1 MGLNRFM
8 RAMMVVFITAN
19 CITINPDIIFAATD
33 SEDSSL
39 NTDEWEEEKTEEQ
52 PSEVNTGPRYETA
65 REVSSRDI
73 EELEK
78 SNKVKNTNKAD
89 LIAML
94 KAKAEKGPNIN
105 NNNSEQSE
113 NVAINEEASGSDR
126 PAIQVERRHPG
137 LPSDSAAEIKKR
149 RKAIASSDSELESLT
164 YPDKPTKATK
174 KKVAKASVTDTS
186 ESDLDSSM
194 QSADESTPQP
204 LKANQ
209 QPFFPKVFK
218 KIKDAG
224 KWVRDKIDEN
234 PEVKKAIV
242 DKSAGLIDQLLTKK
256 KNEEVNASDFPPPPT
271 DEELRLALPE
281 TPMLLGFNAPATSEP
296 SSFEFPPPPT
306 DEELR
311 LALPETP
318 MLLGFNAPA
327 TSEPSSFEFP
337 PPPTDEELR
346 LALPETPM
354 LLGFNA
360 PATSEPSSFEFPPP
374 PTEDELEIMRE
385 TAPSLDSSFTS
396 GDLASLRS
404 AINRHSQNFSDFPPM
419 PTEEEL
425 NGRGGIPTS
434 EEFSSLNSGDF
445 TDDENSETTEEEI
458 DRLADLRDRGTGKHS
473 RNAGFLPLNPFTSSP
488 VPSLTPKVPKI
499 SAPAL
504 ITDITKKAPFKNPPQ
519 PLNVFNK
526 KTTTKTA
533 PKKIT
538 PVNTAPKLAALP
550 ITKAQETELGENK
563 APFIEKQAETN
574 NRPIDMPSLPVIQK
588 EVTERNKEEMKPQT
602 EEKVVG
608 ESEPANNVN
617 GKKRSAGIEEGKL
630 IAKSA
635 EDEKA
640 KEEPVNHT
648 TLILAMLAIGVF
660 SLGAVIKI
668 IQLRKNS

>member
-1 MGLNRFM
+1 M

-73 EELEK
+73 KELEK

-105 NNNSEQSE
+105 NNNSEQTE
-113 NVAINEEASGSDR
+113 NAAINEEASGADR

-164 YPDKPTKATK
+164 YPDKPTKVNK
-174 KKVAKASVTDTS
+174 KKVAKESVADAS

-209 QPFFPKVFK
+209 KPFFPKVFK

-256 KNEEVNASDFPPPPT
+256 KSEEVNASDFPPPPT

-281 TPMLLGFNAPATSEP
+281 TPMLLGFNAP
-296 SSFEFPPPPT
+296 
-306 DEELR
+306 
-311 LALPETP
+311 TP
-318 MLLGFNAPA
+318 
-327 TSEPSSFEFP
+327 
-337 PPPTDEELR
+337 
-346 LALPETPM
+346 
-354 LLGFNA
+354 
-360 PATSEPSSFEFPPP
+360 SEPSSFEFPPP

-404 AINRHSQNFSDFPPM
+404 AINRHSENFSDFPPI

-425 NGRGGIPTS
+425 NGRGGRPTS
-434 EEFSSLNSGDF
+434 EEFSSMNSGDF
-445 TDDENSETTEEEI
+445 TDDENSETTEAEI
-458 DRLADLRDRGTGKHS
+458 DLLADLRDRGTGKHS
-473 RNAGFLPLNPFTSSP
+473 RNAGFLPLNPFISSP

-504 ITDITKKAPFKNPPQ
+504 ISDITKKAPFKNPSQ

-526 KTTTKTA
+526 KTTTKTVT
-533 PKKIT
+533 KKPT
-538 PVNTAPKLAALP
+538 PVKTAPKLAELP
-550 ITKAQETELGENK
+550 ATKPQETVLRENK
-563 APFIEKQAETN
+563 TPFIEKQAETN
-574 NRPIDMPSLPVIQK
+574 KQSINMPSLPVIQK
-588 EVTERNKEEMKPQT
+588 EATESDKEEMKPQT
-602 EEKVVG
+602 EEKMVE
-608 ESEPANNVN
+608 ESESANNAN
-617 GKKRSAGIEEGKL
+617 GKNRSAGIEEGKL

-640 KEEPVNHT
+640 KEEPGNHT

-660 SLGAVIKI
+660 SLGAFIKI
-668 IQLRKNS
+668 IQLRKNN

>member
-404 AINRHSQNFSDFPPM
+404 AINRHSQNFSDFPPI

-550 ITKAQETELGENK
+550 ITKAQETALGENK

>member
-73 EELEK
+73 KELEK
-78 SNKVKNTNKAD
+78 SNKVRNTNKAD

-105 NNNSEQSE
+105 NNNSEQTE
-113 NVAINEEASGSDR
+113 NAAINEEASGADR

-164 YPDKPTKATK
+164 YPDKPTKVNK
-174 KKVAKASVTDTS
+174 KKVAKESVADAS

-194 QSADESTPQP
+194 QSADESSPQP

-256 KNEEVNASDFPPPPT
+256 KSEEVNASDFPPPPT

-281 TPMLLGFNAPATSEP
+281 TPMLLGFNAPT
-296 SSFEFPPPPT
+296 
-306 DEELR
+306 
-311 LALPETP
+311 
-318 MLLGFNAPA
+318 

-404 AINRHSQNFSDFPPM
+404 AINRHSENFSDFPPI

-425 NGRGGIPTS
+425 NGRGGRPTS

-488 VPSLTPKVPKI
+488 VPSLSPKVSKI

-504 ITDITKKAPFKNPPQ
+504 ISDITKKTPFKNPSQ

-526 KTTTKTA
+526 KTTTKTVT
-533 PKKIT
+533 KKPT
-538 PVNTAPKLAALP
+538 PVKTAPKLAELP
-550 ITKAQETELGENK
+550 ATKPQETVLRENK
-563 APFIEKQAETN
+563 TPFIEKQAETN
-574 NRPIDMPSLPVIQK
+574 KQSINMPSLPVIQK
-588 EVTERNKEEMKPQT
+588 EATESDKEEMKPQT
-602 EEKVVG
+602 EEKMVE
-608 ESEPANNVN
+608 ESESANNAN
-617 GKKRSAGIEEGKL
+617 GKNRSAGIEEGKL

-640 KEEPVNHT
+640 KEEPGNHT

-660 SLGAVIKI
+660 SLGAFIKI
-668 IQLRKNS
+668 IQLRKNN

>member
-39 NTDEWEEEKTEEQ
+39 NTDEWEEEKMEEQ

-105 NNNSEQSE
+105 NNNSEQTE
-113 NVAINEEASGSDR
+113 NAAINEEASGADR

-137 LPSDSAAEIKKR
+137 LSSDSAAEIKKR

-164 YPDKPTKATK
+164 YPDKPTKANK
-174 KKVAKASVTDTS
+174 KKVAKESVADAS

-194 QSADESTPQP
+194 QSADESSPQP

-271 DEELRLALPE
+271 DEELRLAV
-281 TPMLLGFNAPATSEP
+281 
-296 SSFEFPPPPT
+296 
-306 DEELR
+306 
-311 LALPETP
+311 
-318 MLLGFNAPA
+318 
-327 TSEPSSFEFP
+327 
-337 PPPTDEELR
+337 
-346 LALPETPM
+346 PETPM

-374 PTEDELEIMRE
+374 PTEDELEIMRG
-385 TAPSLDSSFTS
+385 TAPLLDSSFTS

-404 AINRHSQNFSDFPPM
+404 AINRHSENFSDFPPI

-425 NGRGGIPTS
+425 NGRGGRPTS

-488 VPSLTPKVPKI
+488 VSSLSPKVPKI

-504 ITDITKKAPFKNPPQ
+504 ISDITKKVPFKNPPQ

-526 KTTTKTA
+526 KTTTKKV
-533 PKKIT
+533 PQKIT
-538 PVNTAPKLAALP
+538 LVNSAPKLAALP
-550 ITKAQETELGENK
+550 ITKAQETALGENK
-563 APFIEKQAETN
+563 APFIEKQAEPN
-574 NRPIDMPSLPVIQK
+574 NQLIDMPSLPVIKK

-602 EEKVVG
+602 EEKMVG

-640 KEEPVNHT
+640 KEEPANHT
-648 TLILAMLAIGVF
+648 TLILAMLAMGVF
-660 SLGAVIKI
+660 SLGAFIKI

>member
-1 MGLNRFM
+1 M

-94 KAKAEKGPNIN
+94 KAKAEKSPNIN

-256 KNEEVNASDFPPPPT
+256 KNEEVNASD
-271 DEELRLALPE
+271 
-281 TPMLLGFNAPATSEP
+281 
-296 SSFEFPPPPT
+296 FPPPPT

>member
-1 MGLNRFM
+1 M

-105 NNNSEQSE
+105 NNNSEQTE
-113 NVAINEEASGSDR
+113 NAAINEEASGADR

-164 YPDKPTKATK
+164 YLDKPTKANK
-174 KKVAKASVTDTS
+174 KKVAKASVADTS

-242 DKSAGLIDQLLTKK
+242 DKGAGLIDQLLTKK
-256 KNEEVNASDFPPPPT
+256 KNEEVNASDFP
-271 DEELRLALPE
+271 A
-281 TPMLLGFNAPATSEP
+281 
-296 SSFEFPPPPT
+296 
-306 DEELR
+306 
-311 LALPETP
+311 
-318 MLLGFNAPA
+318 
-327 TSEPSSFEFP
+327 
-337 PPPTDEELR
+337 PPTDEELR

-404 AINRHSQNFSDFPPM
+404 AINRHSENFSDFPPI

-425 NGRGGIPTS
+425 NGRGGRPTS

-488 VPSLTPKVPKI
+488 VPSLSPKVSKI

-504 ITDITKKAPFKNPPQ
+504 ISDITKKAPFENPPQ

-533 PKKIT
+533 SKKIT
-538 PVNTAPKLAALP
+538 PVNTSPKLAALP
-550 ITKAQETELGENK
+550 ITKAQETALGENK
-563 APFIEKQAETN
+563 APFREKQAEPN
-574 NRPIDMPSLPVIQK
+574 NQPIDMPSLPVIQK
-588 EVTERNKEEMKPQT
+588 EVTERNKEEMKPPT
-602 EEKVVG
+602 EEKMVG
-608 ESEPANNVN
+608 ESESANNVN

-640 KEEPVNHT
+640 KEEPANHT
-648 TLILAMLAIGVF
+648 TLILAMLAMGVF
-660 SLGAVIKI
+660 SLGAFIKI

>member
-1 MGLNRFM
+1 M

-73 EELEK
+73 KELEK
-78 SNKVKNTNKAD
+78 SNKVRNTNKAD

-105 NNNSEQSE
+105 NNNSEQTE
-113 NVAINEEASGSDR
+113 NAAINEEASGADR

-164 YPDKPTKATK
+164 YPDKPTKVNK
-174 KKVAKASVTDTS
+174 KKVAKESVADAS

-194 QSADESTPQP
+194 QSADESSPQP

-256 KNEEVNASDFPPPPT
+256 KSEEVNASDFPPPPT

-306 DEELR
+306 
-311 LALPETP
+311 
-318 MLLGFNAPA
+318 
-327 TSEPSSFEFP
+327 
-337 PPPTDEELR
+337 
-346 LALPETPM
+346 
-354 LLGFNA
+354 
-360 PATSEPSSFEFPPP
+360 
-374 PTEDELEIMRE
+374 EDELEIIRE
-385 TAPSLDSSFTS
+385 TASSLDSSFTR
-396 GDLASLRS
+396 GDLASLRN
-404 AINRHSQNFSDFPPM
+404 AINRHSQNFSDFPPI

-425 NGRGGIPTS
+425 NGRGGRPTS

-445 TDDENSETTEEEI
+445 T
-458 DRLADLRDRGTGKHS
+458 DLRDRGTGKHS

-488 VPSLTPKVPKI
+488 VPSLSPKVSKI

-504 ITDITKKAPFKNPPQ
+504 ISDITKKTPFKNPSQ

-526 KTTTKTA
+526 KTTTKTVT
-533 PKKIT
+533 KKPT
-538 PVNTAPKLAALP
+538 PVKTAPKLAELP
-550 ITKAQETELGENK
+550 ATKPQETVLRENK
-563 APFIEKQAETN
+563 TPFIEKQAETN
-574 NRPIDMPSLPVIQK
+574 KQSINMPSLPVIQK
-588 EVTERNKEEMKPQT
+588 EATESDKEEMKPQT
-602 EEKVVG
+602 EEKMVE
-608 ESEPANNVN
+608 ESESANNAN
-617 GKKRSAGIEEGKL
+617 GKNRSAGIEEGKL

-640 KEEPVNHT
+640 KEEPGNHT

-660 SLGAVIKI
+660 SLGAFIKI
-668 IQLRKNS
+668 IQLRKNN

>member
-94 KAKAEKGPNIN
+94 KEKAEKGPNN
-105 NNNSEQSE
+105 NNNNGEQTE
-113 NVAINEEASGSDR
+113 NAAINEEASGADR

-164 YPDKPTKATK
+164 YLDKPTKANK
-174 KKVAKASVTDTS
+174 KKVAKESVADAS

-194 QSADESTPQP
+194 QSADESSPQP

-256 KNEEVNASDFPPPPT
+256 KSEEVNASDFPPPPT

-296 SSFEFPPPPT
+296 I
-306 DEELR
+306 
-311 LALPETP
+311 
-318 MLLGFNAPA
+318 
-327 TSEPSSFEFP
+327 
-337 PPPTDEELR
+337 
-346 LALPETPM
+346 
-354 LLGFNA
+354 
-360 PATSEPSSFEFPPP
+360 SFEFPPP

-404 AINRHSQNFSDFPPM
+404 AINRHSENFSDFPPI

-425 NGRGGIPTS
+425 NGRGGRPTS

-473 RNAGFLPLNPFTSSP
+473 RNAGFLPLNPFISSP

-504 ITDITKKAPFKNPPQ
+504 ISDITKKAPFKNPSQ

-526 KTTTKTA
+526 KTTTKTVT
-533 PKKIT
+533 KKPT
-538 PVNTAPKLAALP
+538 PVKTAPKLAELP
-550 ITKAQETELGENK
+550 ATKPQETVLRENK
-563 APFIEKQAETN
+563 TPFIEKQAETN
-574 NRPIDMPSLPVIQK
+574 KQSINMPSLPVIQK
-588 EVTERNKEEMKPQT
+588 EATESDKEEMKPQT
-602 EEKVVG
+602 EEKMVE
-608 ESEPANNVN
+608 ESESANNAN
-617 GKKRSAGIEEGKL
+617 GKNRSAGIEEGKL

-640 KEEPVNHT
+640 KEEPGNHT

-660 SLGAVIKI
+660 SLGAFIKI
-668 IQLRKNS
+668 IQLRKNN

>member
-105 NNNSEQSE
+105 NNNSEQTE
-113 NVAINEEASGSDR
+113 NAAINEEASGADR

-137 LPSDSAAEIKKR
+137 LSSDSAAEIKKR

-164 YPDKPTKATK
+164 YLDKPTKANK

-242 DKSAGLIDQLLTKK
+242 DKGAGLIDQLLTKK
-256 KNEEVNASDFPPPPT
+256 KNEEVNASDFP
-271 DEELRLALPE
+271 A
-281 TPMLLGFNAPATSEP
+281 
-296 SSFEFPPPPT
+296 
-306 DEELR
+306 
-311 LALPETP
+311 
-318 MLLGFNAPA
+318 
-327 TSEPSSFEFP
+327 
-337 PPPTDEELR
+337 PPTDEELR

-404 AINRHSQNFSDFPPM
+404 AINRHSENFSDFPPI

-425 NGRGGIPTS
+425 NGRGGRPTS

-488 VPSLTPKVPKI
+488 VPSLSPKVSKK

-504 ITDITKKAPFKNPPQ
+504 ISDITKKAPFKNPPQ

-526 KTTTKTA
+526 KTATKTA
-533 PKKIT
+533 SKKIT
-538 PVNTAPKLAALP
+538 PVNTSPKLAALP
-550 ITKAQETELGENK
+550 ITKAQETALGENK
-563 APFIEKQAETN
+563 APFIEKQAEPN
-574 NRPIDMPSLPVIQK
+574 NQPIDMPSLPVIQK

-602 EEKVVG
+602 EEKMVG

-640 KEEPVNHT
+640 KEEPANHT
-648 TLILAMLAIGVF
+648 TLILAMLAMGVF
-660 SLGAVIKI
+660 SLGAFIKI

>member
-1 MGLNRFM
+1 M
-8 RAMMVVFITAN
+8 RAIMVVFITAN
-19 CITINPDIIFAATD
+19 CITINPDIIFATTD

-52 PSEVNTGPRYETA
+52 PSEINTGPRYETA

-73 EELEK
+73 KELEK
-78 SNKVKNTNKAD
+78 SNKVKDANKAD

-94 KAKAEKGPNIN
+94 KAKAEKGPNNNNN
-105 NNNSEQSE
+105 NNNSEQSG
-113 NVAINEEASGSDR
+113 NVAINEEASGADR
-126 PAIQVERRHPG
+126 PTLQVERRHPG
-137 LPSDSAAEIKKR
+137 LSSDSAAEIKKR

-164 YPDKPTKATK
+164 YPDKTTKTNK
-174 KKVAKASVTDTS
+174 KKVAKESIVDAS

-242 DKSAGLIDQLLTKK
+242 DKGAGLIDQLLTKK
-256 KNEEVNASDFPPPPT
+256 KSEEVNASDFPPPPT

-281 TPMLLGFNAPATSEP
+281 TPMLLGFNASATSEP

-306 DEELR
+306 D
-311 LALPETP
+311 
-318 MLLGFNAPA
+318 G
-327 TSEPSSFEFP
+327 
-337 PPPTDEELR
+337 
-346 LALPETPM
+346 
-354 LLGFNA
+354 
-360 PATSEPSSFEFPPP
+360 
-374 PTEDELEIMRE
+374 ELEIMRE
-385 TAPSLDSSFTS
+385 TASSLDSSFTR

-404 AINRHSQNFSDFPPM
+404 AINRHSQNFSDFPPI

-425 NGRGGIPTS
+425 NGRGDRPIS
-434 EEFSSLNSGDF
+434 EEFSSLDSGDF

-488 VPSLTPKVPKI
+488 VPSLSPKVPKI

-504 ITDITKKAPFKNPPQ
+504 VSDITKKAPFKNPPQ
-519 PLNVFNK
+519 PLKVFNK
-526 KTTTKTA
+526 KTTTTTVL
-533 PKKIT
+533 KKIT
-538 PVNTAPKLAALP
+538 PVNIAPKLATLP
-550 ITKAQETELGENK
+550 TTKPQETAIGENQ
-563 APFIEKQAETN
+563 APFKEKQAETN
-574 NRPIDMPSLPVIQK
+574 NQPIDMSSLPVIQK

-602 EEKVVG
+602 EEKMVG

-617 GKKRSAGIEEGKL
+617 GKKRSAGMEEGKL

-635 EDEKA
+635 EDEKV
-640 KEEPVNHT
+640 KEEPANHT

-660 SLGAVIKI
+660 SLGAFIKI

>member
-73 EELEK
+73 KELEK
-78 SNKVKNTNKAD
+78 SNKVRNTNKAD

-105 NNNSEQSE
+105 NNNSEQTE
-113 NVAINEEASGSDR
+113 NAAINEEASGADR

-164 YPDKPTKATK
+164 YPDKPTKVNK
-174 KKVAKASVTDTS
+174 KKVAKESVADAS

-194 QSADESTPQP
+194 QSADESSPQP

-256 KNEEVNASDFPPPPT
+256 KSEEVNASDFPPPPT

-281 TPMLLGFNAPATSEP
+281 TPMLLGFNAPT
-296 SSFEFPPPPT
+296 
-306 DEELR
+306 
-311 LALPETP
+311 
-318 MLLGFNAPA
+318 

-404 AINRHSQNFSDFPPM
+404 AINRHSENFSDFSPI

-425 NGRGGIPTS
+425 NGRGGRPTS
-434 EEFSSLNSGDF
+434 EGFSSMNSGDF

-458 DRLADLRDRGTGKHS
+458 DRLADLRDRGTGKYS
-473 RNAGFLPLNPFTSSP
+473 RNAGFLPLNPFISSP

-499 SAPAL
+499 SAQAL
-504 ITDITKKAPFKNPPQ
+504 ISDITKKAPFKNPSQ

-526 KTTTKTA
+526 KTTTKTVT
-533 PKKIT
+533 KKPT
-538 PVNTAPKLAALP
+538 PVKTAPKLAELP
-550 ITKAQETELGENK
+550 ATKPQETVLRENK
-563 APFIEKQAETN
+563 TPFIEKQAETN
-574 NRPIDMPSLPVIQK
+574 KQSINMPSLPVIQK
-588 EVTERNKEEMKPQT
+588 EATESDKEEMKPQT
-602 EEKVVG
+602 EEKMVE
-608 ESEPANNVN
+608 ESESANNAN
-617 GKKRSAGIEEGKL
+617 GKNRSAGIEEGKL

-640 KEEPVNHT
+640 KEEPGNHT

-660 SLGAVIKI
+660 SLGAFIKI
-668 IQLRKNS
+668 IQLRKNN

>member
-1 MGLNRFM
+1 M

-306 DEELR
+306 
-311 LALPETP
+311 
-318 MLLGFNAPA
+318 
-327 TSEPSSFEFP
+327 
-337 PPPTDEELR
+337 
-346 LALPETPM
+346 
-354 LLGFNA
+354 
-360 PATSEPSSFEFPPP
+360 
-374 PTEDELEIMRE
+374 EDELEIMRE

-404 AINRHSQNFSDFPPM
+404 AINRHSQNFSDFPPI

-425 NGRGGIPTS
+425 DGRGGIPTS

-550 ITKAQETELGENK
+550 ITKAQETALGENK

>member
-73 EELEK
+73 KELEK
-78 SNKVKNTNKAD
+78 SNKVRNTNKAD

-94 KAKAEKGPNIN
+94 KEKAEKGPNN
-105 NNNSEQSE
+105 NNNNGEQTG
-113 NVAINEEASGSDR
+113 NVAINEEASGVDR
-126 PAIQVERRHPG
+126 PTLQVERRHPG
-137 LPSDSAAEIKKR
+137 LSSDSAAEIKKR

-164 YPDKPTKATK
+164 YPDKPTKVNK
-174 KKVAKASVTDTS
+174 RKVAKESVVDAS

-209 QPFFPKVFK
+209 KPFFPKVFK

-256 KNEEVNASDFPPPPT
+256 KSEEVNASDFPPPPT

-281 TPMLLGFNAPATSEP
+281 TPMLLGFNAP
-296 SSFEFPPPPT
+296 
-306 DEELR
+306 
-311 LALPETP
+311 TP
-318 MLLGFNAPA
+318 
-327 TSEPSSFEFP
+327 
-337 PPPTDEELR
+337 
-346 LALPETPM
+346 
-354 LLGFNA
+354 
-360 PATSEPSSFEFPPP
+360 SEPSSFEFPPP
-374 PTEDELEIMRE
+374 PTEDELEIIRE
-385 TAPSLDSSFTS
+385 TASSLDSSFTR
-396 GDLASLRS
+396 GDLASLRN
-404 AINRHSQNFSDFPPM
+404 AINRHSQNFSDFPPI

-425 NGRGGIPTS
+425 NGGGDRPTS
-434 EEFSSLNSGDF
+434 EGFSSMNSSDF
-445 TDDENSETTEEEI
+445 TDDENSETTEAEI

-473 RNAGFLPLNPFTSSP
+473 RNAGFLPLNPFISSP

-504 ITDITKKAPFKNPPQ
+504 ISDITKKAPFKNPLQ

-526 KTTTKTA
+526 KTTTKTVT
-533 PKKIT
+533 KKPT
-538 PVNTAPKLAALP
+538 PVKTAPKLAELP
-550 ITKAQETELGENK
+550 ATKPQETVLRENK
-563 APFIEKQAETN
+563 TPFIEKQAETN
-574 NRPIDMPSLPVIQK
+574 KQSINMPSLPVIQK
-588 EVTERNKEEMKPQT
+588 EATESDKEEMKPQT
-602 EEKVVG
+602 EEKMVE
-608 ESEPANNVN
+608 ESESANNAN
-617 GKKRSAGIEEGKL
+617 GKNRSAGIEEGKL

-640 KEEPVNHT
+640 KEEPGNHT

-660 SLGAVIKI
+660 SLGAFIKI
-668 IQLRKNS
+668 IQLRKNN

>member
-73 EELEK
+73 KELEK
-78 SNKVKNTNKAD
+78 SNKVRNTNKAD

-94 KAKAEKGPNIN
+94 KEKAEKGPNN
-105 NNNSEQSE
+105 NNNNGEQTG
-113 NVAINEEASGSDR
+113 NVAINEEASGVDR
-126 PAIQVERRHPG
+126 PTLQVERRHPG
-137 LPSDSAAEIKKR
+137 LSSDSAAEIKKR

-164 YPDKPTKATK
+164 YPDRPTKANK
-174 KKVAKASVTDTS
+174 RKVAKESVVDAS

-256 KNEEVNASDFPPPPT
+256 KSEEVNASDFPPPPT

-281 TPMLLGFNAPATSEP
+281 TPMLLGFNAPT
-296 SSFEFPPPPT
+296 
-306 DEELR
+306 
-311 LALPETP
+311 
-318 MLLGFNAPA
+318 

-404 AINRHSQNFSDFPPM
+404 AINRHSENFSYFPPI

-425 NGRGGIPTS
+425 NGRGDRPTS
-434 EEFSSLNSGDF
+434 EGFSSLNSGDF

-488 VPSLTPKVPKI
+488 VTSLSPKVSKI

-504 ITDITKKAPFKNPPQ
+504 ISDITKKAPFKNPSQ

-526 KTTTKTA
+526 KTTTKTVT
-533 PKKIT
+533 KKPT
-538 PVNTAPKLAALP
+538 PVKTAPKLAELP
-550 ITKAQETELGENK
+550 ATKPQETVLRENK
-563 APFIEKQAETN
+563 TPFIEKQAETN
-574 NRPIDMPSLPVIQK
+574 KQSINMPSLPVIQK
-588 EVTERNKEEMKPQT
+588 EATESDKEEMKPQT
-602 EEKVVG
+602 EEKMLE
-608 ESEPANNVN
+608 ESESANNAN
-617 GKKRSAGIEEGKL
+617 GKNRSAGIEEGKL

-640 KEEPVNHT
+640 KEEPGNHT

-660 SLGAVIKI
+660 SLGVFIKI
-668 IQLRKNS
+668 IQLRKNN

>member
-94 KAKAEKGPNIN
+94 KAKAEKGPNN
-105 NNNSEQSE
+105 NNNNGEQTG
-113 NVAINEEASGSDR
+113 NVAINEEASGVDR
-126 PAIQVERRHPG
+126 PTLQVERRHPG
-137 LPSDSAAEIKKR
+137 LSSDSAAEIKKR

-164 YPDKPTKATK
+164 YPDKPTKANK
-174 KKVAKASVTDTS
+174 RKVAKESVVDAS

-209 QPFFPKVFK
+209 KPFFPKVFK

-256 KNEEVNASDFPPPPT
+256 KSEEVNASDFPPPPT

-281 TPMLLGFNAPATSEP
+281 TPMLLGFNAP
-296 SSFEFPPPPT
+296 
-306 DEELR
+306 
-311 LALPETP
+311 TP
-318 MLLGFNAPA
+318 
-327 TSEPSSFEFP
+327 SEPSSFEFP

-404 AINRHSQNFSDFPPM
+404 AINRHSENFSDFSPI

-425 NGRGGIPTS
+425 NGRGGRPTS

-488 VPSLTPKVPKI
+488 VPSLSPKVSKI

-504 ITDITKKAPFKNPPQ
+504 ISDITKKAPFKNPSQ

-526 KTTTKTA
+526 KTTTKTVT
-533 PKKIT
+533 KKPT
-538 PVNTAPKLAALP
+538 PVKTAPKLAELP
-550 ITKAQETELGENK
+550 ATKPQETVLRENK
-563 APFIEKQAETN
+563 TPFIEKQAETN
-574 NRPIDMPSLPVIQK
+574 KQSINMPSLPVIQK
-588 EVTERNKEEMKPQT
+588 EATESDKEEMKPQT
-602 EEKVVG
+602 EEKMVE
-608 ESEPANNVN
+608 ESESANNAN
-617 GKKRSAGIEEGKL
+617 GKNRSAGIEEGKL

-640 KEEPVNHT
+640 KEEPGNHT

-660 SLGAVIKI
+660 SLGAFIKI
-668 IQLRKNS
+668 IQLRKNN

>member
-1 MGLNRFM
+1 M

-73 EELEK
+73 KELEK
-78 SNKVKNTNKAD
+78 SNKVRNTNKAD

-94 KAKAEKGPNIN
+94 KEKAEKGPNIN
-105 NNNSEQSE
+105 NNNSEQTE
-113 NVAINEEASGSDR
+113 NAAINEEASGADR

-164 YPDKPTKATK
+164 YPDKPTKVNK
-174 KKVAKASVTDTS
+174 KKVAKESVADAS

-194 QSADESTPQP
+194 QSADESSPQP

-256 KNEEVNASDFPPPPT
+256 KSEEVNASDFPPPPT

-281 TPMLLGFNAPATSEP
+281 TPMLLGFNAP
-296 SSFEFPPPPT
+296 
-306 DEELR
+306 
-311 LALPETP
+311 TP
-318 MLLGFNAPA
+318 
-327 TSEPSSFEFP
+327 
-337 PPPTDEELR
+337 
-346 LALPETPM
+346 
-354 LLGFNA
+354 
-360 PATSEPSSFEFPPP
+360 SEPSSFEFPPP
-374 PTEDELEIMRE
+374 PTEDELEIIRE
-385 TAPSLDSSFTS
+385 TASSLDSSFTR
-396 GDLASLRS
+396 GDLASLRN
-404 AINRHSQNFSDFPPM
+404 AINRHSQNFSDFPPI

-425 NGRGGIPTS
+425 NGGGDRPTS
-434 EEFSSLNSGDF
+434 EGFSSMNSGDF
-445 TDDENSETTEEEI
+445 TDDENSETTEAEI

-473 RNAGFLPLNPFTSSP
+473 RNAGFLPLNPFISSP

-504 ITDITKKAPFKNPPQ
+504 ISDITKKAPFKNPSQ

-526 KTTTKTA
+526 KTITKIVT
-533 PKKIT
+533 KKPT
-538 PVNTAPKLAALP
+538 PVKTAPKLAELP
-550 ITKAQETELGENK
+550 ATKPQETVLRENK
-563 APFIEKQAETN
+563 TPFIEKQAETN
-574 NRPIDMPSLPVIQK
+574 KQSINMPSLPVIQK
-588 EVTERNKEEMKPQT
+588 EATESDKEEMKPQT
-602 EEKVVG
+602 EEKMLE
-608 ESEPANNVN
+608 ESESANNAN
-617 GKKRSAGIEEGKL
+617 GKNRSAGIEEGKL

-640 KEEPVNHT
+640 KEEPGNHT

-660 SLGAVIKI
+660 SLGAFIKI
-668 IQLRKNS
+668 IQLRKNN

>member
-1 MGLNRFM
+1 M

-337 PPPTDEELR
+337 PPPT
-346 LALPETPM
+346 
-354 LLGFNA
+354 
-360 PATSEPSSFEFPPP
+360 
-374 PTEDELEIMRE
+374 EDELEIMRE

-404 AINRHSQNFSDFPPM
+404 AINRHSQNFSDFPPI

-550 ITKAQETELGENK
+550 ITKAQETALGENK

-602 EEKVVG
+602 EGKVVG

-648 TLILAMLAIGVF
+648 TLILAMFAIGVF

>member
-105 NNNSEQSE
+105 NNNSEQTE
-113 NVAINEEASGSDR
+113 NAAINEEASGADR

-137 LPSDSAAEIKKR
+137 LSSDSAAEIKKR

-164 YPDKPTKATK
+164 YPDKPTKANK
-174 KKVAKASVTDTS
+174 KKVAKESVADAS

-194 QSADESTPQP
+194 QSADESSPQP

-256 KNEEVNASDFPPPPT
+256 KNEEVNASDFPAPPT

-281 TPMLLGFNAPATSEP
+281 TPMLLGFNAPATS
-296 SSFEFPPPPT
+296 
-306 DEELR
+306 
-311 LALPETP
+311 
-318 MLLGFNAPA
+318 G
-327 TSEPSSFEFP
+327 PSSFEFP

-404 AINRHSQNFSDFPPM
+404 AINRHSENFSDFPPI

-425 NGRGGIPTS
+425 NGRGGRSTS

-488 VPSLTPKVPKI
+488 VPSLSPKVSKI

-504 ITDITKKAPFKNPPQ
+504 ISDITKKAPFKNPPQ
-519 PLNVFNK
+519 ALNVFNK

-533 PKKIT
+533 SKKIT
-538 PVNTAPKLAALP
+538 PVNTSPKLAALP
-550 ITKAQETELGENK
+550 ITKAQETALGENK
-563 APFIEKQAETN
+563 APFREKRAEPN
-574 NRPIDMPSLPVIQK
+574 NQPIDMPSLPVIQK
-588 EVTERNKEEMKPQT
+588 EVTEKNKEEMKPQT
-602 EEKVVG
+602 EEKMVG

-640 KEEPVNHT
+640 KEEPANHT
-648 TLILAMLAIGVF
+648 TLILAMLAMGVF
-660 SLGAVIKI
+660 SLGAFIKI

>member
-137 LPSDSAAEIKKR
+137 LPLDSAAEIKKR

-306 DEELR
+306 
-311 LALPETP
+311 
-318 MLLGFNAPA
+318 
-327 TSEPSSFEFP
+327 
-337 PPPTDEELR
+337 
-346 LALPETPM
+346 
-354 LLGFNA
+354 
-360 PATSEPSSFEFPPP
+360 
-374 PTEDELEIMRE
+374 EDELEIMRE

-404 AINRHSQNFSDFPPM
+404 AINRHSQNFSDFPPI

>member
-1 MGLNRFM
+1 M
-8 RAMMVVFITAN
+8 
-19 CITINPDIIFAATD
+19 
-33 SEDSSL
+33 
-39 NTDEWEEEKTEEQ
+39 
-52 PSEVNTGPRYETA
+52 
-65 REVSSRDI
+65 
-73 EELEK
+73 
-78 SNKVKNTNKAD
+78 
-89 LIAML
+89 
-94 KAKAEKGPNIN
+94 
-105 NNNSEQSE
+105 
-113 NVAINEEASGSDR
+113 
-126 PAIQVERRHPG
+126 
-137 LPSDSAAEIKKR
+137 
-149 RKAIASSDSELESLT
+149 
-164 YPDKPTKATK
+164 
-174 KKVAKASVTDTS
+174 AKASVTDTS

-306 DEELR
+306 
-311 LALPETP
+311 
-318 MLLGFNAPA
+318 
-327 TSEPSSFEFP
+327 
-337 PPPTDEELR
+337 
-346 LALPETPM
+346 
-354 LLGFNA
+354 
-360 PATSEPSSFEFPPP
+360 
-374 PTEDELEIMRE
+374 EDELEIMRE

-404 AINRHSQNFSDFPPM
+404 AINRHSQNFSDFPLM

-488 VPSLTPKVPKI
+488 VPSLSPKVSKI

-550 ITKAQETELGENK
+550 ITKAQETALGENK

>member
-1 MGLNRFM
+1 M

-19 CITINPDIIFAATD
+19 CITINPDIIFATTD
-33 SEDSSL
+33 NEDSSL

-105 NNNSEQSE
+105 NNNSEQTE
-113 NVAINEEASGSDR
+113 NAAINEEASGADR

-164 YPDKPTKATK
+164 YLDKPTKANK

-256 KNEEVNASDFPPPPT
+256 KNEEANASD
-271 DEELRLALPE
+271 
-281 TPMLLGFNAPATSEP
+281 
-296 SSFEFPPPPT
+296 
-306 DEELR
+306 
-311 LALPETP
+311 
-318 MLLGFNAPA
+318 
-327 TSEPSSFEFP
+327 FP

-404 AINRHSQNFSDFPPM
+404 AINRHSENFSDFPPI

-425 NGRGGIPTS
+425 NGRGGRPTS

-488 VPSLTPKVPKI
+488 VPSLSPKVSKI

-504 ITDITKKAPFKNPPQ
+504 ISDITKKTPFKNPPQ

-526 KTTTKTA
+526 KTATKTA
-533 PKKIT
+533 SKKIT
-538 PVNTAPKLAALP
+538 PVNTSPKLAALP
-550 ITKAQETELGENK
+550 ITKAQETALGENK
-563 APFIEKQAETN
+563 APFREKQAEPN
-574 NRPIDMPSLPVIQK
+574 NQPIDMPSLPVIQK

-602 EEKVVG
+602 EEKMVG

-640 KEEPVNHT
+640 KEEPANHT
-648 TLILAMLAIGVF
+648 TLILAMLAMGVF
-660 SLGAVIKI
+660 SLGAFIKI

>member
-149 RKAIASSDSELESLT
+149 RKAIASSDRELESLT

-337 PPPTDEELR
+337 PPPT
-346 LALPETPM
+346 
-354 LLGFNA
+354 
-360 PATSEPSSFEFPPP
+360 
-374 PTEDELEIMRE
+374 EDELEIMRE

-404 AINRHSQNFSDFPPM
+404 AINRHSQNFSDFPPI

-550 ITKAQETELGENK
+550 ITKAQETALGENK

-648 TLILAMLAIGVF
+648 TLILAVLAIGVF

>member
-105 NNNSEQSE
+105 NNNSEQTE
-113 NVAINEEASGSDR
+113 NAAINEEASGADR

-164 YPDKPTKATK
+164 YPDKPTKVNK
-174 KKVAKASVTDTS
+174 KKVAKESVADAS

-194 QSADESTPQP
+194 QSADESSPQP

-281 TPMLLGFNAPATSEP
+281 TPMLLGFNALATSEP

-337 PPPTDEELR
+337 T
-346 LALPETPM
+346 
-354 LLGFNA
+354 
-360 PATSEPSSFEFPPP
+360 P

-404 AINRHSQNFSDFPPM
+404 AINRHSQNFSDFPPI

-425 NGRGGIPTS
+425 NGRGGRPTS

-458 DRLADLRDRGTGKHS
+458 DRLADLRDRGIGKHS

-488 VPSLTPKVPKI
+488 VPSLSPKVSKK

-504 ITDITKKAPFKNPPQ
+504 ISDITKKAPFKNPPQ

-526 KTTTKTA
+526 KTATKTA
-533 PKKIT
+533 SKKIT

-550 ITKAQETELGENK
+550 ITKAQETALGENK
-563 APFIEKQAETN
+563 APFIEKQAEPN
-574 NRPIDMPSLPVIQK
+574 NQPIDMPSLPVIQK

-602 EEKVVG
+602 EEKMVG

-640 KEEPVNHT
+640 KEESANHT
-648 TLILAMLAIGVF
+648 TLILAMLAMGVF
-660 SLGAVIKI
+660 SLGAFIKI

>member
-105 NNNSEQSE
+105 NNNSEQSD

-337 PPPTDEELR
+337 PPPT
-346 LALPETPM
+346 
-354 LLGFNA
+354 
-360 PATSEPSSFEFPPP
+360 
-374 PTEDELEIMRE
+374 EDELEIMRE

-404 AINRHSQNFSDFPPM
+404 AINRHSQNFSDFPPI

-550 ITKAQETELGENK
+550 ITKAQETELRENK

-602 EEKVVG
+602 EGKVVG

>member
-78 SNKVKNTNKAD
+78 SNKVKNTNKAH

-105 NNNSEQSE
+105 NNNSEQSD

-306 DEELR
+306 
-311 LALPETP
+311 
-318 MLLGFNAPA
+318 
-327 TSEPSSFEFP
+327 
-337 PPPTDEELR
+337 
-346 LALPETPM
+346 
-354 LLGFNA
+354 
-360 PATSEPSSFEFPPP
+360 
-374 PTEDELEIMRE
+374 EDELEIMRQ

-404 AINRHSQNFSDFPPM
+404 AINRHSQNFSDFPLM

-488 VPSLTPKVPKI
+488 VPSLSPKVSKI

-550 ITKAQETELGENK
+550 ITKAQETALGENK

>member
-19 CITINPDIIFAATD
+19 CITINPDIIFAMTD

-94 KAKAEKGPNIN
+94 QAKAEKGPNIN
-105 NNNSEQSE
+105 NNNSEQTE
-113 NVAINEEASGSDR
+113 NAAINEEASGADR

-164 YPDKPTKATK
+164 YLDKPTKATK
-174 KKVAKASVTDTS
+174 KKVAKESVADAS

-194 QSADESTPQP
+194 QSADESSPQP

-281 TPMLLGFNAPATSEP
+281 TPMLLGFNAPV
-296 SSFEFPPPPT
+296 
-306 DEELR
+306 
-311 LALPETP
+311 
-318 MLLGFNAPA
+318 
-327 TSEPSSFEFP
+327 
-337 PPPTDEELR
+337 
-346 LALPETPM
+346 
-354 LLGFNA
+354 
-360 PATSEPSSFEFPPP
+360 TSEPSSFEFPPP
-374 PTEDELEIMRE
+374 PTEDELGIMRG
-385 TAPSLDSSFTS
+385 TAPSLDSSFIS
-396 GDLASLRS
+396 WDLASLRS
-404 AINRHSQNFSDFPPM
+404 AINRHSQNFSDFPPI

-425 NGRGGIPTS
+425 NGRGGRPTS

-488 VPSLTPKVPKI
+488 VPSLSPKVSKK

-504 ITDITKKAPFKNPPQ
+504 ISDTTKKAPFKNPPQ
-519 PLNVFNK
+519 PLNMFNK

-533 PKKIT
+533 SQKIT

-550 ITKAQETELGENK
+550 ITKAQETALGENK

-574 NRPIDMPSLPVIQK
+574 NRPIDMPNLPVIQK

-602 EEKVVG
+602 EEKMVG

-640 KEEPVNHT
+640 KEEPANHT
-648 TLILAMLAIGVF
+648 TLILAMLAMGVF
-660 SLGAVIKI
+660 SLGAFIKI

>member
-1 MGLNRFM
+1 
-8 RAMMVVFITAN
+8 MVVFITAN

-105 NNNSEQSE
+105 NNNSEQTE
-113 NVAINEEASGSDR
+113 NAAINEEASEADR

-137 LPSDSAAEIKKR
+137 LSSDSAAEIKKR

-164 YPDKPTKATK
+164 YLDKPTKANK
-174 KKVAKASVTDTS
+174 KKVAKELVADAS

-194 QSADESTPQP
+194 QSADESSPQP

-256 KNEEVNASDFPPPPT
+256 KNEEVNALDFPAPPT

-281 TPMLLGFNAPATSEP
+281 TPMLLGFNAPV
-296 SSFEFPPPPT
+296 
-306 DEELR
+306 
-311 LALPETP
+311 
-318 MLLGFNAPA
+318 
-327 TSEPSSFEFP
+327 
-337 PPPTDEELR
+337 
-346 LALPETPM
+346 
-354 LLGFNA
+354 
-360 PATSEPSSFEFPPP
+360 TSEPSSFEFPPP
-374 PTEDELEIMRE
+374 PTEDELEIMRG

-404 AINRHSQNFSDFPPM
+404 AINRHSQNFSDFPPI

-425 NGRGGIPTS
+425 NGRGGRPTS

-488 VPSLTPKVPKI
+488 VPSLSPKVSKI

-504 ITDITKKAPFKNPPQ
+504 INDITKKAPFKNPPQ

-533 PKKIT
+533 SKKIT

-550 ITKAQETELGENK
+550 ITKAQETALGENK
-563 APFIEKQAETN
+563 APFIEKQAEPN
-574 NRPIDMPSLPVIQK
+574 NQPIDMPSLPVIQK

-602 EEKVVG
+602 EEKMVG

-640 KEEPVNHT
+640 KEESANHT
-648 TLILAMLAIGVF
+648 TLILAMLAMGVF
-660 SLGAVIKI
+660 SLGAFIKI

>member
-105 NNNSEQSE
+105 NNNSEQTE
-113 NVAINEEASGSDR
+113 NAAINEEASGADR

-164 YPDKPTKATK
+164 YLDKPTKANK
-174 KKVAKASVTDTS
+174 KKVAKESVADAS

-194 QSADESTPQP
+194 QSADESSPQP

-256 KNEEVNASDFPPPPT
+256 KNEEVNASDFPP
-271 DEELRLALPE
+271 L
-281 TPMLLGFNAPATSEP
+281 
-296 SSFEFPPPPT
+296 PT

-374 PTEDELEIMRE
+374 PTEDELEIIRE
-385 TAPSLDSSFTS
+385 TASSLDSSFTR
-396 GDLASLRS
+396 GDLASLRN
-404 AINRHSQNFSDFPPM
+404 AINRHSQNFSDFPPI

-425 NGRGGIPTS
+425 NGRGGRPTS

-488 VPSLTPKVPKI
+488 VPSLSPKVSKI

-504 ITDITKKAPFKNPPQ
+504 ISDITKKAPFKNPSQ

-526 KTTTKTA
+526 KTTTKTVT
-533 PKKIT
+533 KKPT
-538 PVNTAPKLAALP
+538 PVKTAPKLAELP
-550 ITKAQETELGENK
+550 ATKPQETVLRENK
-563 APFIEKQAETN
+563 TPFIEKQAETN
-574 NRPIDMPSLPVIQK
+574 KQSINMPSLPVIQK
-588 EVTERNKEEMKPQT
+588 EATESDKEEMKPQT
-602 EEKVVG
+602 EEKMVE
-608 ESEPANNVN
+608 ESESANNAN
-617 GKKRSAGIEEGKL
+617 GKNRSAGIEEGKL

-640 KEEPVNHT
+640 KEEPGNHT

-660 SLGAVIKI
+660 SLGVFIKI
-668 IQLRKNS
+668 IQLRKNN

>member
-1 MGLNRFM
+1 M

-306 DEELR
+306 
-311 LALPETP
+311 
-318 MLLGFNAPA
+318 
-327 TSEPSSFEFP
+327 
-337 PPPTDEELR
+337 
-346 LALPETPM
+346 
-354 LLGFNA
+354 
-360 PATSEPSSFEFPPP
+360 
-374 PTEDELEIMRE
+374 EDELEIMRE

-404 AINRHSQNFSDFPPM
+404 AINRHSQNFSDFPPI

-526 KTTTKTA
+526 KTTTKIA

-588 EVTERNKEEMKPQT
+588 EVTERNKEEMKSQT
-602 EEKVVG
+602 EGKVVG

>member
-1 MGLNRFM
+1 M

-73 EELEK
+73 KELEK

-105 NNNSEQSE
+105 NNNSEQTE
-113 NVAINEEASGSDR
+113 NAAINEEASGADR

-164 YPDKPTKATK
+164 YPDKPTKVNK
-174 KKVAKASVTDTS
+174 KKVAKESVADAS

-209 QPFFPKVFK
+209 KPFFPKVFK

-256 KNEEVNASDFPPPPT
+256 KSEEVNASDFPPPPT

-281 TPMLLGFNAPATSEP
+281 TPMLLGFNAP
-296 SSFEFPPPPT
+296 
-306 DEELR
+306 
-311 LALPETP
+311 TP
-318 MLLGFNAPA
+318 
-327 TSEPSSFEFP
+327 
-337 PPPTDEELR
+337 
-346 LALPETPM
+346 
-354 LLGFNA
+354 
-360 PATSEPSSFEFPPP
+360 SEPSSFEFPPP

-404 AINRHSQNFSDFPPM
+404 AINRHSENFSDFPPI

-425 NGRGGIPTS
+425 NGRGDRPTS
-434 EEFSSLNSGDF
+434 EGFSSMNSGDF

-488 VPSLTPKVPKI
+488 VPSLSPKVSKI

-504 ITDITKKAPFKNPPQ
+504 ISDITKKAPFKNPSQ

-526 KTTTKTA
+526 KTTTKTVT
-533 PKKIT
+533 KKPT
-538 PVNTAPKLAALP
+538 PVKTAPKLAELP
-550 ITKAQETELGENK
+550 ATKPQETVLRENK
-563 APFIEKQAETN
+563 TPFIEKQAETN
-574 NRPIDMPSLPVIQK
+574 KQSINMPSLPVIQK
-588 EVTERNKEEMKPQT
+588 EATESDKEEMKPQT
-602 EEKVVG
+602 EEKMVE
-608 ESEPANNVN
+608 ESESANNAN
-617 GKKRSAGIEEGKL
+617 GKNRSAGIEEGKL

-640 KEEPVNHT
+640 KEEPGNHT

-660 SLGAVIKI
+660 SLGAFIKI
-668 IQLRKNS
+668 IQLRKNN

>member
-39 NTDEWEEEKTEEQ
+39 NTDEWEEEKTEGQ

-337 PPPTDEELR
+337 PPPT
-346 LALPETPM
+346 
-354 LLGFNA
+354 
-360 PATSEPSSFEFPPP
+360 
-374 PTEDELEIMRE
+374 EDELEIMRE

-404 AINRHSQNFSDFPPM
+404 AINRHSQNFSDFPPI

-602 EEKVVG
+602 EGKVVG

-648 TLILAMLAIGVF
+648 TLILAMFAIGVF

>member
-1 MGLNRFM
+1 M

-337 PPPTDEELR
+337 PPPT
-346 LALPETPM
+346 
-354 LLGFNA
+354 
-360 PATSEPSSFEFPPP
+360 
-374 PTEDELEIMRE
+374 EDELEIMRE

-404 AINRHSQNFSDFPPM
+404 AINRHSQNFSDFPPI

-550 ITKAQETELGENK
+550 ITKAQETALGENK

-648 TLILAMLAIGVF
+648 TLILAVLAIGVF

>member
-113 NVAINEEASGSDR
+113 NVAINEEASGSAR

-174 KKVAKASVTDTS
+174 KKVAKASFTDTS

-306 DEELR
+306 
-311 LALPETP
+311 
-318 MLLGFNAPA
+318 
-327 TSEPSSFEFP
+327 
-337 PPPTDEELR
+337 
-346 LALPETPM
+346 
-354 LLGFNA
+354 
-360 PATSEPSSFEFPPP
+360 
-374 PTEDELEIMRE
+374 EDELEIMRE

-404 AINRHSQNFSDFPPM
+404 AINRHSQNFSDFPPI

-602 EEKVVG
+602 EGKVVG

>member
-105 NNNSEQSE
+105 NNNSEQTE
-113 NVAINEEASGSDR
+113 NAAINEEASGADR

-164 YPDKPTKATK
+164 YLDKPTKANK
-174 KKVAKASVTDTS
+174 KKVAKELVADAS

-194 QSADESTPQP
+194 QSADESSPQP

-256 KNEEVNASDFPPPPT
+256 KNEEVNASDFP
-271 DEELRLALPE
+271 A
-281 TPMLLGFNAPATSEP
+281 
-296 SSFEFPPPPT
+296 PPT

-404 AINRHSQNFSDFPPM
+404 AINRHSENFSDFPPI

-425 NGRGGIPTS
+425 NGRGGRPTS

-488 VPSLTPKVPKI
+488 VPSLSPKVSKK

-504 ITDITKKAPFKNPPQ
+504 ISDITKKAPFKNPPQ

-526 KTTTKTA
+526 KTATKTA
-533 PKKIT
+533 SKKIT
-538 PVNTAPKLAALP
+538 PVNTSPKLAALP
-550 ITKAQETELGENK
+550 ITKAQETALGENK
-563 APFIEKQAETN
+563 APFIEKQAEPN
-574 NRPIDMPSLPVIQK
+574 NQPIDMPSLPVIQK

-602 EEKVVG
+602 EEKMVG

-640 KEEPVNHT
+640 KEEPANHT
-648 TLILAMLAIGVF
+648 TLILAMLAMGVF
-660 SLGAVIKI
+660 SLGAFIKI

>member
-1 MGLNRFM
+1 M

-73 EELEK
+73 KELEK
-78 SNKVKNTNKAD
+78 SNKVRNTNKAD

-94 KAKAEKGPNIN
+94 KEKAEKGPNN
-105 NNNSEQSE
+105 NNNNGEQTG
-113 NVAINEEASGSDR
+113 NVAINEEASGVDR
-126 PAIQVERRHPG
+126 PTLQVERRHPG
-137 LPSDSAAEIKKR
+137 LSSDSAAEIKKR

-164 YPDKPTKATK
+164 YPDKPTKANK
-174 KKVAKASVTDTS
+174 RKVAKESVVDAS

-194 QSADESTPQP
+194 QSADESSPQP

-256 KNEEVNASDFPPPPT
+256 KSEEVNASD
-271 DEELRLALPE
+271 
-281 TPMLLGFNAPATSEP
+281 
-296 SSFEFPPPPT
+296 
-306 DEELR
+306 
-311 LALPETP
+311 
-318 MLLGFNAPA
+318 
-327 TSEPSSFEFP
+327 FP

-404 AINRHSQNFSDFPPM
+404 AINRHSENFSDFPPI

-425 NGRGGIPTS
+425 NGRGGRPTS

-488 VPSLTPKVPKI
+488 VPSLSPKVSKI

-504 ITDITKKAPFKNPPQ
+504 ISDITKKTPFKNPSQ

-526 KTTTKTA
+526 KTTTKTVT
-533 PKKIT
+533 KKPT
-538 PVNTAPKLAALP
+538 PVKTAPKLAELP
-550 ITKAQETELGENK
+550 ATKPQETVLRENK
-563 APFIEKQAETN
+563 TPFIEKQAETN
-574 NRPIDMPSLPVIQK
+574 KQSINMPSLPVIQK
-588 EVTERNKEEMKPQT
+588 EATESDKEEMKPQT
-602 EEKVVG
+602 EEKMVE
-608 ESEPANNVN
+608 ESESANNAN
-617 GKKRSAGIEEGKL
+617 GKNRSAGIEEGKL

-640 KEEPVNHT
+640 KEEPGNHT

-660 SLGAVIKI
+660 SLGAFIKI
-668 IQLRKNS
+668 IQLRKNN

>member
-1 MGLNRFM
+1 M

-73 EELEK
+73 KELEK
-78 SNKVKNTNKAD
+78 SNKVRNTNKAD

-94 KAKAEKGPNIN
+94 KEKAEKGPNIN
-105 NNNSEQSE
+105 NNNSEQTE
-113 NVAINEEASGSDR
+113 NAAINEEASGADR

-164 YPDKPTKATK
+164 YPDKPTKVNK
-174 KKVAKASVTDTS
+174 KKVAKESVADAS

-194 QSADESTPQP
+194 QSADESSPQP

-256 KNEEVNASDFPPPPT
+256 KSEEVNASDFPPPPT

-306 DEELR
+306 
-311 LALPETP
+311 
-318 MLLGFNAPA
+318 
-327 TSEPSSFEFP
+327 
-337 PPPTDEELR
+337 
-346 LALPETPM
+346 
-354 LLGFNA
+354 
-360 PATSEPSSFEFPPP
+360 
-374 PTEDELEIMRE
+374 EDELEIIRE
-385 TAPSLDSSFTS
+385 TASSLDSSFTR
-396 GDLASLRS
+396 GDLASLRN
-404 AINRHSQNFSDFPPM
+404 AINRHSQNFSDFPPI

-425 NGRGGIPTS
+425 NGRGGRPTS

-473 RNAGFLPLNPFTSSP
+473 RNAGFLPLNPFASSP
-488 VPSLTPKVPKI
+488 VPSLSPKVSKI

-504 ITDITKKAPFKNPPQ
+504 ISDITKKTPFKNPSQ

-526 KTTTKTA
+526 KTTTKTVT
-533 PKKIT
+533 KKPT
-538 PVNTAPKLAALP
+538 PVKTAPKLAELP
-550 ITKAQETELGENK
+550 ATKPQETVLRENK
-563 APFIEKQAETN
+563 TPFIEKQAETN
-574 NRPIDMPSLPVIQK
+574 KQSINMPSLPVIQK
-588 EVTERNKEEMKPQT
+588 EATESDKEEMKPQT
-602 EEKVVG
+602 EEKMVE
-608 ESEPANNVN
+608 ESESANNAN
-617 GKKRSAGIEEGKL
+617 GKNRSAGIEEGKL

-640 KEEPVNHT
+640 KEEPGNHT

-660 SLGAVIKI
+660 SLGAFIKI
-668 IQLRKNS
+668 IQLRKNN

>member
-19 CITINPDIIFAATD
+19 CITINPDIIFAMTD

-94 KAKAEKGPNIN
+94 QAKAEKGPNNN
-105 NNNSEQSE
+105 NNNSEQTE
-113 NVAINEEASGSDR
+113 NVAINEEASGADR

-137 LPSDSAAEIKKR
+137 LSSDSAAEIKKR

-164 YPDKPTKATK
+164 YLDKPTKANK
-174 KKVAKASVTDTS
+174 KKVAKEPVADAS

-194 QSADESTPQP
+194 QSADESSPQP

-281 TPMLLGFNAPATSEP
+281 TPMLLGFNAPATSE
-296 SSFEFPPPPT
+296 
-306 DEELR
+306 L
-311 LALPETP
+311 
-318 MLLGFNAPA
+318 
-327 TSEPSSFEFP
+327 
-337 PPPTDEELR
+337 
-346 LALPETPM
+346 
-354 LLGFNA
+354 
-360 PATSEPSSFEFPPP
+360 SSFEFPPP

-385 TAPSLDSSFTS
+385 TVPSLDSSFTS

-404 AINRHSQNFSDFPPM
+404 AINRHSENFSDFPPI

-425 NGRGGIPTS
+425 NGRGGRPTS

-488 VPSLTPKVPKI
+488 VPSLSPRVSKK

-504 ITDITKKAPFKNPPQ
+504 ISDTTKKAPFKNPPQ

-533 PKKIT
+533 PQKIT

-550 ITKAQETELGENK
+550 ITKAQETALGENK

-574 NRPIDMPSLPVIQK
+574 NRPIDMPDLPVIQK

-602 EEKVVG
+602 EGKMVG

-617 GKKRSAGIEEGKL
+617 EKKRSAGIEEGKL

-640 KEEPVNHT
+640 KEEPANHT
-648 TLILAMLAIGVF
+648 TLILAMLAMGVF
-660 SLGAVIKI
+660 SLGAFIKI

>member
-1 MGLNRFM
+1 M

-105 NNNSEQSE
+105 NNNSEQSD

-306 DEELR
+306 
-311 LALPETP
+311 
-318 MLLGFNAPA
+318 
-327 TSEPSSFEFP
+327 
-337 PPPTDEELR
+337 
-346 LALPETPM
+346 
-354 LLGFNA
+354 
-360 PATSEPSSFEFPPP
+360 
-374 PTEDELEIMRE
+374 EDELEIMRE

-404 AINRHSQNFSDFPPM
+404 AINRHSQNFSDFPLM

-488 VPSLTPKVPKI
+488 VPSLSPKVSKI

-550 ITKAQETELGENK
+550 ITKAQETALGENK

-617 GKKRSAGIEEGKL
+617 EKKRSAGIEEGKL

>member
-1 MGLNRFM
+1 VGLNRFM

-73 EELEK
+73 KELEK
-78 SNKVKNTNKAD
+78 SNKVRNTNKAD

-94 KAKAEKGPNIN
+94 KEKAEKGPNIN
-105 NNNSEQSE
+105 NNNSEQTE
-113 NVAINEEASGSDR
+113 NAAINEEASGADR

-164 YPDKPTKATK
+164 YPDKPTKVNK
-174 KKVAKASVTDTS
+174 KKVAKESVADAS

-194 QSADESTPQP
+194 QSADESSPQP

-256 KNEEVNASDFPPPPT
+256 KSEEVNASDFPPPPT

-306 DEELR
+306 
-311 LALPETP
+311 
-318 MLLGFNAPA
+318 
-327 TSEPSSFEFP
+327 
-337 PPPTDEELR
+337 
-346 LALPETPM
+346 
-354 LLGFNA
+354 
-360 PATSEPSSFEFPPP
+360 
-374 PTEDELEIMRE
+374 EDELEIIRE
-385 TAPSLDSSFTS
+385 TASSLDSSFTR
-396 GDLASLRS
+396 GDLASLRN
-404 AINRHSQNFSDFPPM
+404 AINRHSQNFSDFPPI

-425 NGRGGIPTS
+425 NGRGGRPTS

-473 RNAGFLPLNPFTSSP
+473 RNAGFLPLNPFASSP
-488 VPSLTPKVPKI
+488 VPSLSPKVSKI

-504 ITDITKKAPFKNPPQ
+504 ISDITKKTPFKNPSQ

-526 KTTTKTA
+526 KTTTKTVT
-533 PKKIT
+533 KKPT
-538 PVNTAPKLAALP
+538 PVKTAPKLAELP
-550 ITKAQETELGENK
+550 ATKPQETVLRENK
-563 APFIEKQAETN
+563 TPFIEKQAETN
-574 NRPIDMPSLPVIQK
+574 KQSINMPSLPVIQK
-588 EVTERNKEEMKPQT
+588 EATESDKEEMKPQT
-602 EEKVVG
+602 EEKMVE
-608 ESEPANNVN
+608 ESESANNAN
-617 GKKRSAGIEEGKL
+617 GKNRSAGIEEGKL

-640 KEEPVNHT
+640 KEEPGNHT

-660 SLGAVIKI
+660 SLGAFIKI
-668 IQLRKNS
+668 IQLRKNN

>member
-256 KNEEVNASDFPPPPT
+256 KNEEVNASDFPPLPT

-281 TPMLLGFNAPATSEP
+281 TPMLLGFNAPT
-296 SSFEFPPPPT
+296 
-306 DEELR
+306 
-311 LALPETP
+311 
-318 MLLGFNAPA
+318 

-404 AINRHSQNFSDFPPM
+404 AINRHSENFSDFSPI

-425 NGRGGIPTS
+425 NGRGGRPTS

-504 ITDITKKAPFKNPPQ
+504 ITDITKKAPFKNPSQ

-526 KTTTKTA
+526 KTTTKTVT
-533 PKKIT
+533 KKPT
-538 PVNTAPKLAALP
+538 PVKTAPKLAELP
-550 ITKAQETELGENK
+550 ATKPQETVLRENK
-563 APFIEKQAETN
+563 TPFIEKQAETN
-574 NRPIDMPSLPVIQK
+574 KQSINMPSLPVIQK
-588 EVTERNKEEMKPQT
+588 EATESDKEEMKPQT
-602 EEKVVG
+602 EEKMVE
-608 ESEPANNVN
+608 ESESANNAN
-617 GKKRSAGIEEGKL
+617 GKNRSAGIEEGKL

-640 KEEPVNHT
+640 KEEPGNHT

-660 SLGAVIKI
+660 SLGVFIKI
-668 IQLRKNS
+668 IQLRKNN